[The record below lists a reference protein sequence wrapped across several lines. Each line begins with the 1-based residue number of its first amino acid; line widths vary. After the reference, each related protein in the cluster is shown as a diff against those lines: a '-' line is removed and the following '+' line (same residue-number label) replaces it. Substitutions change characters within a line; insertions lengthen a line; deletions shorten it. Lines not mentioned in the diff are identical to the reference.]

1 MSFSVIAM
9 DRRLEGGLASLA
21 YVAAIPVFDL
31 AQ

>member
-1 MSFSVIAM
+1 M